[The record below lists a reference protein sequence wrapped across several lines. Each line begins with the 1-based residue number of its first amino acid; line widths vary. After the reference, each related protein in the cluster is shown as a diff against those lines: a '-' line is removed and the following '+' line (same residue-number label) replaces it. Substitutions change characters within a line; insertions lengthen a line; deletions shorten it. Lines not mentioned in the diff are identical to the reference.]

1 MKNINK
7 VVAWN
12 DEGRRGTGVI
22 RLGDNMTIEFEKLS
36 GCNPDWLYLIK
47 FLVKDKDVQL
57 GIREY
62 LQRGRRETFSIQV
75 DGHDGWENFWL
86 ATTTRDGL
94 VKRSIFLLH
103 VSCFRCVEQF
113 SMYIG
118 DFAELALYYIKHSA
132 VDLRN
137 KKQKPTMWYA
147 EPHQIEPWY
156 LNDEPSVDELHRLMG
171 IGGDN

>member
-1 MKNINK
+1 MRNINK
-7 VVAWN
+7 VVEWN
-12 DEGRRGTGVI
+12 DEGRRGKGVI
-22 RLGDNMTIEFEKLS
+22 RLGDNMNIEFEKLS

-47 FLVKDKDVQL
+47 FLIADKDVKL

-75 DGHDGWENFWL
+75 NGHDGWENFWL
-86 ATTTRDGL
+86 ATTTRDGF
-94 VKRSIFLLH
+94 VKQSIFLIH
-103 VSCFRCVEQF
+103 VSCFRCVEKF

-118 DFAELALYYIKHSA
+118 DFAELSLYYIKHSA
-132 VDLRN
+132 VDMRT

-171 IGGDN
+171 MGGDN